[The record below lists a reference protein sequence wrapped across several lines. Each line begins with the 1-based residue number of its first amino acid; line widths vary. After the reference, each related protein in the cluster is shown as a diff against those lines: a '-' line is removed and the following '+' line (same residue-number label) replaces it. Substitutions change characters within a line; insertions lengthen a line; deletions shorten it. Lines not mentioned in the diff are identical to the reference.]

1 MFIQR
6 AFNALAGRSVPS
18 NIERRSN
25 PLENPATSL
34 ASGWM
39 WTIDEGRGS
48 DAGEF
53 VNDRTALMEATVFAC
68 VRTIAEAI
76 SPLPLRLL
84 KVDDTGRSAAIDE
97 PLYHLLATAP
107 NEETSSVTFWETM
120 VTCLALR
127 GNAYAQIQR
136 DGNGQPVALWQLNPH
151 QVTVQRNQAGS
162 LVYRVN
168 VNPEGETP
176 RFAVLDKA
184 DILHFR
190 LFGMNGIT
198 GISPVDMQRQV
209 IGLGIGQT
217 KHAARLF
224 RNGSVPSLAL
234 INKAPQP
241 ISPTDKTK
249 MREDWETLQT
259 GANTHRVAILDNDF
273 DIKTLGLTAEQ
284 SQFLQSR
291 AFTLEQLC
299 GVFKVPSN
307 MVGSQAKATHANLEQ
322 QQILFLTQCLVPYLV
337 RIENEIKVKLL
348 PRDSRFR
355 NYVAEWDTSLLLRGD
370 SASQAAWYTAGVQGG
385 WLSPAEV
392 RHLVGFNPAPAEAGL
407 NVYRVPVNYQNAAML
422 IGQTRPVTQNA
433 TASPNDPTADDE
445 PLALPDADGD
455 PDPAEERTALRQY
468 GRAYL
473 PLFTNAVR
481 NVVNGGNLTQTFG
494 PLIESVCELTASQ
507 AGTDANLTRLI
518 SYLSRLENRAAAWK
532 SETAEQSASE
542 ELQRAVRAFVF
553 GSHEDKAERLL
564 LEASNG

>member
-1 MFIQR
+1 MAFLQR
-6 AFNALAGRSVPS
+6 ALSALSGRTVST
-18 NIERRSN
+18 ERRGS

-39 WTIDEGRGS
+39 WTIEEAYRS
-48 DAGEF
+48 EAGEV
-53 VNDRTALMEATVFAC
+53 VNDRTALMEATVFAI
-68 VRTIAEAI
+68 VRTIAEAV
-76 SPLPLRLL
+76 SAMPLRLL
-84 KVDDTGRSAAIDE
+84 KVDDSGRSAAIDE

-120 VTCLALR
+120 VACLCTR

-136 DGNGQPVALWQLNPH
+136 DSNGQPFAFWQLNPH
-151 QVTVQRNQAGS
+151 QVTVQRNQAGN
-162 LVYRVN
+162 LVYRIN
-168 VNPEGETP
+168 IRPEGETAEF
-176 RFAVLDKA
+176 RVFDKA
-184 DILHFR
+184 DILHFK
-190 LFGMNGIT
+190 LFGMNGLT
-198 GISPVDMQRQV
+198 GLSPVDMQRQV

-241 ISPTDKTK
+241 ISPQDKTK
-249 MREDWETLQT
+249 MREDWEMLQT
-259 GANTHRVAILDNDF
+259 GTNTHRVAILDNDF

-291 AFTLEQLC
+291 AFTLQQLC
-299 GVFKVPSN
+299 GVWKLPST
-307 MVGSQAKATHANLEQ
+307 MIGSQAKATHANLEQ
-322 QQILFLTQCLVPYLV
+322 QNIMFLTQCLVPYLV

-355 NYVAEWDTSLLLRGD
+355 NYVAEWDTSMLLRGD

-385 WLSPAEV
+385 WMNPAEV
-392 RHLVGFNPAPAEAGL
+392 RHQIGWNPAPATAGL

-422 IGQTRPVTQNA
+422 IGQTRPVTQNK

-455 PDPAEERTALRQY
+455 PDPTQERAALRQY
-468 GRAYL
+468 ARAYL

-481 NVVNGGNLTQTFG
+481 NVVNGGNVTQTFG
-494 PLIESVCELTASQ
+494 PLCESILELTASQ
-507 AGTDANLTRLI
+507 AGTDANLTRLV
-518 SYLSRLENRAAAWK
+518 SYLSRLESRATAWN
-532 SETAEQSASE
+532 SETAERTAAD
-542 ELQRAVRAFVF
+542 ELARAVRAFVY

-564 LEASNG
+564 LEATSE